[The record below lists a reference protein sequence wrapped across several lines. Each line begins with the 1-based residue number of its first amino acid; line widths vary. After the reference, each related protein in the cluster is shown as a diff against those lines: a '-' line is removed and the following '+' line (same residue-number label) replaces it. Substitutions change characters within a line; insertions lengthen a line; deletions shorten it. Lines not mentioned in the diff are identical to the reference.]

1 MSAPDLYLEHLP
13 RGLTKAEKSAVSRV
27 IAMRESAGDPVAPIE
42 ADAVLDYVRTHARMA
57 KLEQTLRRAERA
69 ADFCDDGHLK
79 FSEKMSATAAL
90 DRAAS
95 AVRRLRKDLRL
106 NGKPAR

>member
-1 MSAPDLYLEHLP
+1 MTVQSLHLEHLP
-13 RGLTKAEKSAVSRV
+13 KGMTKAEKSAFLRV
-27 IAMRESAGDPVAPIE
+27 IAMRENAGDPVMPIE

-69 ADFCDDGHLK
+69 TEYGDQGFMQ

-106 NGKPAR
+106 NGRPAR